1 MPPTVV
7 AVKSPMAWMALMANS
22 RPRATQEGR
31 SKLTPK
37 WRKRGRENQ
46 AASPTSA
53 KLTMPKHSAAM

>member
-1 MPPTVV
+1 
-7 AVKSPMAWMALMANS
+7 MALMANS